1 MFRTQNNVPQVY
13 VEKSRDFQLLGR
25 LIDCLQAGIK
35 FDIDTILDIT
45 SPMNIRDNLLQL
57 LCTRVGFFPT
67 IDIDANIL
75 KYIVAAFPYILKYKG
90 TVKSIEYAVR
100 TIIKSE
106 YSTISQNSPPIVEL
120 HGQSDTIGE
129 PCSIIIYTNIN
140 DYSKKALDEIMRY
153 IKPIGYTY
161 TVMSYRTTSE
171 LQEVFNTNDEASA
184 VVSDN
189 SANPDFG
196 RITEITENGVTTFN
210 VNSSSGKTIGLGDIA
225 YSLIPETPIGGND
238 EETNQT

>member
-1 MFRTQNNVPQVY
+1 MFRTQDNVPQVY

-25 LIDCLQAGIK
+25 LIDCLQAGVK

-57 LCTRVGFFPT
+57 LCTKVGFFPT

-90 TVKSIEYAVR
+90 TVRAIEYAVR

-106 YSTISQNSPPIVEL
+106 YSTIAQNSPPIVYIYGSDGEE
-120 HGQSDTIGE
+120 HGYDNF
-129 PCSIIIYTNIN
+129 SIIIYTNIN
-140 DYSKKALDEIMRY
+140 EYSIQALDEVMKY

-161 TVMSYRTTSE
+161 EIQTI
-171 LQEVFNTNDEASA
+171 ASA
-184 VVSDN
+184 DELHEILHMHDDIKTTVASD
-189 SANPDFG
+189 SPDFG
-196 RITEITENGVTTFN
+196 KIYDTDGSKIDNTDI
-210 VNSSSGKTIGLGDIA
+210 TIGDVA
-225 YSLIPETPIGGND
+225 YSIVPKTPIGGND
-238 EETNQT
+238 EETN